1 MKFASLNRVPAYV
14 ELADEITNQIVD
26 GRLQSGQFLP
36 TEQELADS
44 FNINRSTLREGLR
57 VLEQRG
63 LVERKG
69 KMLRIK
75 KPSQQLIANT
85 VGRALVLHEVTFQ
98 DIYFVGMLLIPAAAE
113 LAATHIDEPGKAE
126 LKDVLAGA
134 EQLIDDPDA
143 MSLIDI
149 KFFRLV
155 AQASGNIALNLSLA
169 PLGLIFFSAFHL
181 ILKKVPIAA
190 ERMLESHRQVCDA
203 ICRGDSMTAGHWMR
217 RNVEDF
223 RRGCESAGIP
233 FDSRIQLHEDVMSS
247 LGHSSGS

>member
-1 MKFASLNRVPAYV
+1 MKFASLNRIPAYI

-26 GRLQSGQFLP
+26 GRLQPGQFLP
-36 TEQELADS
+36 IEQELADS
-44 FNINRSTLREGLR
+44 FKINRSTLREGLR

-63 LVERKG
+63 LVERQG

-113 LAATHIDEPGKAE
+113 LAAAHIDEDGKTE
-126 LKDVLAGA
+126 LRNILAGA
-134 EQLIDDPDA
+134 QGLKDDPDA
-143 MSLIDI
+143 MSAIDI
-149 KFFRLV
+149 KFFRLI
-155 AQASGNIALNLSLA
+155 AEASGNIALNLSLA

-190 ERMLESHRQVCDA
+190 ERMLEAHQHVCDA
-203 ICRGDSMTAGHWMR
+203 ICRGDPMTAAHWMR

-233 FDSRIQLHEDVMSS
+233 FDSTIQLNDDVMLS
-247 LGHSSGS
+247 LGNSNSS